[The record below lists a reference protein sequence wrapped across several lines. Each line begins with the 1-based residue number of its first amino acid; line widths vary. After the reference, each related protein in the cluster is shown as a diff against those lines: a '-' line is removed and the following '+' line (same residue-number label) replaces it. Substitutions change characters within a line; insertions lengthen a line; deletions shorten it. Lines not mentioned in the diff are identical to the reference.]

1 MFSFFQIPRARTPRA
16 QTRTGSSAVRSDK
29 GSALRYESSY
39 GRDTDGEGCK
49 VRLLRNHNA
58 LPAQTVLSCKIDTVS
73 SRVGN
78 KLFLF
83 GFIPRPHGFVH
94 QTRGHTAAGAPA
106 PSPPPTHYAR
116 TCTLTLPGESL
127 STRSASARSFQNTK
141 NHRARS
147 KNNWI

>member
-78 KLFLF
+78 KLLRISFWF
-83 GFIPRPHGFVH
+83 YPEAPRFR
-94 QTRGHTAAGAPA
+94 TSDARSYSSRRSCTL
-106 PSPPPTHYAR
+106 PPPYPL
-116 TCTLTLPGESL
+116 CTDLHADFAWGEFKYEK
-127 STRSASARSFQNTK
+127 R
-141 NHRARS
+141 
-147 KNNWI
+147 